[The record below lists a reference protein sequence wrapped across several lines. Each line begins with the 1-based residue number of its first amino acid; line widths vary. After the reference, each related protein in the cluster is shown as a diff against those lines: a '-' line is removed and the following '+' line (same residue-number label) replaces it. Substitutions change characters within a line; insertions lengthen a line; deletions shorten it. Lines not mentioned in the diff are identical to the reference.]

1 METPIRISRG
11 RPATPRA
18 QRDRRGEAARGTAVL
33 REAGVPAAAHAL
45 RLERPQLL
53 TELAYLRIREAVVAG
68 ELKLGEQVS
77 EAQLAAG
84 MGVSKTPVR
93 EALLRLKVEGLV
105 DISPQRGTFV
115 FALAPEQVAQL
126 CRYRAMV
133 ETEALRE
140 AAAEAPR
147 ALVAAMAQRV
157 AEMRKAERARDA
169 GALARIDMDF
179 HWQFFQHA
187 RSGYLRAGYE
197 VIRGQLVALRHR
209 SPITNAVSSHQVLV
223 AAVDGGDIEHACT
236 LLHEHVLDNEPRYLA
251 ACGRA

>member
-1 METPIRISRG
+1 MHPAG
-11 RPATPRA
+11 RAA
-18 QRDRRGEAARGTAVL
+18 GRRVPKGQEAASPGGPAFAAEPT
-33 REAGVPAAAHAL
+33 AAAAAAPSAL

-53 TELAYLRIREAVVAG
+53 TELAYQRIREAVVAG

-115 FALAPEQVAQL
+115 FALGPDQVAQL

-133 ETEALRE
+133 EAEALRE
-140 AAAEAPR
+140 AAATAPR
-147 ALVAAMAQRV
+147 ALVAAMARRV
-157 AEMRKAERARDA
+157 AEMRKAERAKDA
-169 GALARIDMDF
+169 SALARIDMDF
-179 HWQFFQHA
+179 HWQFFAHSPNA
-187 RSGYLRAGYE
+187 YLRAGYE

-209 SPITNAVSSHQVLV
+209 SPITNAVASHRVLV
-223 AAVDGGDIEHACT
+223 QAVDGGDIEHACA
-236 LLHEHVLDNEPRYLA
+236 LLREHVLENEPRYRA
-251 ACGRA
+251 ACARA